1 MLRSL
6 RLSLCVMVSAL
17 ALSGAAMAQVAP
29 AEAEQRAKALVAQM
43 TLDEKI
49 RLVFGQ
55 YATDMPSKSFVPH
68 KEARPAS
75 AGFVDGVARLN
86 IPPQWLTDAG
96 VGVATHRTAK
106 VKRER
111 TALPSGL
118 ATAATWSRKRA
129 FEGGAMIGRE
139 ARLSGFNV
147 LLAGG
152 VNLLREP
159 RNGRNFEYAG
169 EDPWLAGVM
178 VGEQIRGIQSNRII
192 STLKHHAFN
201 DQETN
206 RNTLDVKIGEA
217 AARASDLL
225 ALQVALEVGDP
236 HSVMCAYNR
245 VRGAY
250 ACESDWLL
258 NEVLKDDWGFRGY
271 VMSDWGAA
279 HSTIPAANA
288 GLDQQSGWP
297 FDKSAYF
304 DAALKEAV
312 QNGHVS
318 RERLDDMVTRILWA
332 LIASGA
338 VDDAVSDR
346 SAEIDYAAH
355 ARITQADAE
364 EAMVLLKNNGVLPLA
379 LAHPGK
385 CDARFG
391 SGCAT
396 TQKTT
401 AKTILVVGGH
411 ADVAVLSGGGSSQ
424 VYGTPAMPVPNEGP
438 EEFPGPMV
446 WHPSSPVKA
455 LQALSGAKI
464 TYVDGKD
471 VAAARRL
478 AARSDAVIVFATQWT
493 GESKDVESLAL
504 SGNQDA
510 LIAALAGKKTVVVLQ
525 TGGPVLMPW
534 LDKVGAVLEAWYPG
548 TRGGEAIAR
557 VLTGEVNPSGRL
569 PVTFPASEAQ
579 LPRPIVD
586 GDPKNKELRPTVDYD
601 IEGAAVGYRWFDLKG
616 HRPLFPFGFGL
627 SYTRF
632 AYDDLVA
639 DVTDGLKLGFRV
651 TNTGPRDGQDVPQI
665 YVAPVDGGW
674 EAPKR
679 LGNFDKV
686 MLKAGEAI
694 GVELR
699 IDPRL
704 LATYEP
710 QTKRWVIKGGAYRVI
725 LARSA
730 AEPVREIT
738 VSLREQVLDL
748 RGRKVP

>member
-1 MLRSL
+1 MF
-6 RLSLCVMVSAL
+6 RLPKGRLFAAASAI
-17 ALSGAAMAQVAP
+17 ALSFFVVMPAAAQVPAP
-29 AEAEQRAKALVAQM
+29 QAEQRAKALVAQM

-55 YATDMPSKSFVPH
+55 YSTDMPSKSFVTP
-68 KEARPAS
+68 KGGRPSS
-75 AGFVDGVARLN
+75 AGYVDGVERLS

-96 VGVATHRTAK
+96 VGVSTHRTAK

-111 TALPSGL
+111 TALPSGI
-118 ATAATWSRKRA
+118 ATAATWNRKLA

-159 RNGRNFEYAG
+159 RNGRNFEYGG

-178 VGEQIRGIQSNRII
+178 VGEQIRGIQSNRIV

-250 ACESDWLL
+250 ACESEWLL
-258 NEVLKDDWGFRGY
+258 NEVLKKDWGFKGY
-271 VMSDWGAA
+271 VMSDWGAV
-279 HSTIPAANA
+279 HSTTQAANA

-297 FDKSAYF
+297 FDKAPYF
-304 DAALKEAV
+304 DAPLKEAV

-318 RERLDDMVTRILWA
+318 PERLDDMVTRILWG

-338 VDDAVSDR
+338 MDEAVSDR

-355 ARITQADAE
+355 AKITQADAE

-379 LAHPGK
+379 K
-385 CDARFG
+385 TAR
-391 SGCAT
+391 S
-396 TQKTT
+396 
-401 AKTILVVGGH
+401 ILVVGGH

-424 VYGTPAMPVPNEGP
+424 VYGSPAMIVPNEGP

-455 LQALSGAKI
+455 LQARTSAKI

-471 VAAARRL
+471 IAAAKKL
-478 AARSDAVIVFATQWT
+478 AAKSDVVIVFATQWT
-493 GESKDVESLAL
+493 GESKDVENLSLP
-504 SGNQDA
+504 GQQDA
-510 LIAALAGKKTVVVLQ
+510 LIAALSGKKTVVVVQ
-525 TGGPVLMPW
+525 SGGPVLMPW
-534 LDKVGAVLEAWYPG
+534 LPRVGAVIEAWYPG
-548 TRGGEAIAR
+548 TSGGEAIAR

-579 LPRPIVD
+579 LPRPVID

-616 HRPLFPFGFGL
+616 HKPLFPFGFGL

-632 AYDDLVA
+632 AYDGLSA
-639 DVTDGLKLGFRV
+639 EASDGLKVAFRV
-651 TNTGPRDGQDVPQI
+651 TNGGQRAGQDVPQI
-665 YVAPVDGGW
+665 YVAPVAGGW

-679 LGNFDKV
+679 LGNFDK
-686 MLKAGEAI
+686 LTLTPGETKT
-694 GVELR
+694 VNLTV
-699 IDPRL
+699 DPRL
-704 LATYEP
+704 LATYDEAK
-710 QTKRWVIKGGAYRVI
+710 KRWIVRGGAYRVI

-730 AEPVREIT
+730 TDPVREVT
-738 VSLREQVLDL
+738 VTLPDQVYDL
-748 RGRKVP
+748 HGHKVP

>member
-1 MLRSL
+1 MF
-6 RLSLCVMVSAL
+6 RLPKGRLFAAASAI
-17 ALSGAAMAQVAP
+17 ALSFVMALPAAAQVASP
-29 AEAEQRAKALVAQM
+29 EAEQRAKALVGQM

-55 YATDMPSKSFVPH
+55 YSTDMPSKHFVTP
-68 KEARPAS
+68 KGGRPSS
-75 AGFVDGVARLN
+75 AGYVDGVERLN

-111 TALPSGL
+111 TALPSGI
-118 ATAATWSRKRA
+118 ATAATWNRKRA
-129 FEGGAMIGRE
+129 YEGGAMIGRE

-159 RNGRNFEYAG
+159 RNGRNFEYGG

-178 VGEQIRGIQSNRII
+178 VGEQIRGIQSNRIV

-206 RNTLDVKIGEA
+206 RNTLDVRIGEA

-250 ACESDWLL
+250 ACESAWLL
-258 NEVLKDDWGFRGY
+258 NEVLKKDWGFKGY
-271 VMSDWGAA
+271 VMSDWGAV
-279 HSTIPAANA
+279 HSTTQAANA

-297 FDKSAYF
+297 FDKAPYF
-304 DAALKEAV
+304 DAPLKEAV

-318 RERLDDMVTRILWA
+318 PARLDDMVTRILWG

-338 VDDAVSDR
+338 MDEAVSDR

-355 ARITQADAE
+355 AKITQTDAE
-364 EAMVLLKNNGVLPLA
+364 EAIVLLKNNGVLPLA
-379 LAHPGK
+379 K
-385 CDARFG
+385 
-391 SGCAT
+391 
-396 TQKTT
+396 T
-401 AKTILVVGGH
+401 AKSILVVGGH

-424 VYGTPAMPVPNEGP
+424 VYGSPAMIVPNEGP

-455 LQALSGAKI
+455 LQVRTSAKI
-464 TYVDGKD
+464 TYLDGKD
-471 VAAARRL
+471 IAVAKKL
-478 AARSDAVIVFATQWT
+478 AANSDVVIVFATQWT
-493 GESKDVESLAL
+493 GESKDVESLSL
-504 SGNQDA
+504 PGQQDA
-510 LIAALAGKKTVVVLQ
+510 LIAALSGKKAVVVLQ

-534 LDKVGAVLEAWYPG
+534 LSKVGAVIEAWYPG

-569 PVTFPASEAQ
+569 PVTFPLSEAQ
-579 LPRPIVD
+579 LPRPVVD
-586 GDPKNKELRPTVDYD
+586 GDTKNKELRPTVDYD

-616 HRPLFPFGFGL
+616 HKPLFPFGFGL

-632 AYDDLVA
+632 AYDSLNA
-639 DVTDGLKLGFRV
+639 ETSDGLKVSFRV
-651 TNTGPRDGQDVPQI
+651 TNSGQRAGQDVPQI
-665 YVAPVDGGW
+665 YVAPVAGGW

-679 LGNFDKV
+679 LGNFDKLTLTPRETKTV
-686 MLKAGEAI
+686 NLS
-694 GVELR
+694 V
-699 IDPRL
+699 DPRL
-704 LATYEP
+704 LATYDEAKK
-710 QTKRWVIKGGAYRVI
+710 QWIVRGGAYRVI

-730 AEPVREIT
+730 TDPVREVT
-738 VSLREQVLDL
+738 VTLPQQAYDL
-748 RGRKVP
+748 HGRKVP